1 LTDFSN
7 FLLSSLVVYGLPL
20 IFGIVLVSSVGVP
33 LPATLVVLTAGA
45 LVQQELLSLS
55 WVVIGCL
62 IAAVLGDH
70 LGYGI
75 GRWGGRPLIGRLA
88 HLIGGQTGMQRAVG
102 ATQRW
107 GWWTVFFSR
116 WLLTP
121 LGAPCNWTCG
131 MTDYPLYGF
140 FLAVVLGE
148 TIYVAMLVYVG
159 FVFGDQLEYVSALIT
174 SIGPWLMGVVLL
186 TSAAWWLL
194 KSMRKPAKT
203 PSVLMPVVDALPVSF
218 PSK

>member
-1 LTDFSN
+1 MLTDFSN
-7 FLLSSLVVYGLPL
+7 LLLSSLVVYGLPL
-20 IFGIVLVSSVGVP
+20 IFAIILVASAGAP

-62 IAAVLGDH
+62 LAAVLGDH

-88 HLIGGQTGMQRAVG
+88 HLIGGEAGMQRAVG

-107 GWWTVFFSR
+107 GWWAVFFFSR

-131 MTDYPLYGF
+131 MTDYPLYRF
-140 FLAVVLGE
+140 FLADVLGE
-148 TIYVAMLVYVG
+148 AIYVATLVYVG
-159 FVFGDQLEYVSALIT
+159 FVFGDQLEYVSELIT
-174 SIGPWLMGVVLL
+174 SLGPWLVGVVLIVI
-186 TSAAWWLL
+186 AAWWLL
-194 KSMRKPAKT
+194 KSMPKPEKA
-203 PSVLMPVVDALPVSF
+203 PSVLTPAG
-218 PSK
+218 